1 MDKYLSSQ
9 RTYLSCLLPWSPE
22 PQACWPLGER
32 DAASLGPPCG
42 RVLRTDGLHQRAPS
56 LWVVGVLADS
66 WVPEPSS
73 HLHRLAESPWHRSQ
87 TLLVTGTSA
96 IRRSPIPFLSSSQR
110 VFFFFVREGEE
121 WKGLSGLS
129 PGCDPV
135 RSRKQQEWR
144 GKQVQF
150 ECSVP
155 AQPAQTQCHGWPHF
169 RHVSFGPHRT
179 YFKIL

>member
-1 MDKYLSSQ
+1 MLSLALVSG
-9 RTYLSCLLPWSPE
+9 TAGLLATGGKRCSL
-22 PQACWPLGER
+22 LGTSMWQGVK
-32 DAASLGPPCG
+32 DA
-42 RVLRTDGLHQRAPS
+42 DGLHQRAPS

-87 TLLVTGTSA
+87 ALLVTGTSA

-110 VFFFFVREGEE
+110 FFFVREGEE

-155 AQPAQTQCHGWPHF
+155 AQPAQTQCHGWPPQTRF
-169 RHVSFGPHRT
+169 IWSSQD
-179 YFKIL
+179 LL